1 MGFLSDVAALAR
13 AGYTPSQIKELME
26 FEKGSKDQKP
36 EEVKVTEGS
45 AAITPKEGM
54 QPDQKN
60 NEPKP
65 TPANEPK
72 TKAQEPAEDPKLK
85 ELQDK
90 ITKLEADLAAAQQAN
105 VSKPLNPAK
114 EKSAQDYLNELAR
127 SFM

>member
-36 EEVKVTEGS
+36 EEAKAKEE
-45 AAITPKEGM
+45 AAEINPKEDV
-54 QPDQKN
+54 QPEQQNDEQKP
-60 NEPKP
+60 EP
-65 TPANEPK
+65 E
-72 TKAQEPAEDPKLK
+72 EDPKLK

-90 ITKLEADLAAAQQAN
+90 ITKLEADLAAAQKAN
-105 VSKPLNPAK
+105 VNKALDPAE

>member
-36 EEVKVTEGS
+36 EEAKAKEE
-45 AAITPKEGM
+45 AAEINPKEDV
-54 QPDQKN
+54 QPEQQNDEQKP
-60 NEPKP
+60 EPKD
-65 TPANEPK
+65 
-72 TKAQEPAEDPKLK
+72 DPKLK

-90 ITKLEADLAAAQQAN
+90 ITKLEADLAAAQKAN
-105 VSKPLNPAK
+105 VNKPLDPAE
-114 EKSAQDYLNELAR
+114 EKSAQDYLNELAK

>member
-36 EEVKVTEGS
+36 EEAKAKEE
-45 AAITPKEGM
+45 AAEIVPKEEV
-54 QPDQKN
+54 QPEQQNDEQKPGP
-60 NEPKP
+60 E
-65 TPANEPK
+65 
-72 TKAQEPAEDPKLK
+72 EDPKIK

-90 ITKLEADLAAAQQAN
+90 IAKLEADLAAAQKAN
-105 VSKPLNPAK
+105 VNKPLNPTE
-114 EKSAQDYLNELAR
+114 EKSAQEYLNELAR

>member
-36 EEVKVTEGS
+36 EEAKAKEE
-45 AAITPKEGM
+45 AAEITPKEDV
-54 QPDQKN
+54 QPEQQNDEQKP
-60 NEPKP
+60 EP
-65 TPANEPK
+65 E
-72 TKAQEPAEDPKLK
+72 EDPKIK

-90 ITKLEADLAAAQQAN
+90 ITKLEADLAAAQKAN
-105 VSKPLNPAK
+105 VNKALGPAE
-114 EKSAQDYLNELAR
+114 EKSAQDYLNELAK

>member
-36 EEVKVTEGS
+36 EEAKAKEE
-45 AAITPKEGM
+45 AAEINPKEDV
-54 QPDQKN
+54 QPEQQNDEQKP
-60 NEPKP
+60 EP
-65 TPANEPK
+65 E
-72 TKAQEPAEDPKLK
+72 EDPKLK

-90 ITKLEADLAAAQQAN
+90 ITKLEADLAAAQKAN
-105 VSKPLNPAK
+105 VNKALDPAE
-114 EKSAQDYLNELAR
+114 EKSAQDYLTELAR

>member
-36 EEVKVTEGS
+36 EEAKAKEG
-45 AAITPKEGM
+45 AVETGPKEGT
-54 QPDQKN
+54 QPEQQNEEQKS
-60 NEPKP
+60 EP
-65 TPANEPK
+65 E
-72 TKAQEPAEDPKLK
+72 EDPKLK

-90 ITKLEADLAAAQQAN
+90 ITKLEADLAAAQKAN
-105 VSKPLNPAK
+105 VNKPLNPTE

>member
-36 EEVKVTEGS
+36 EEAKAKEE
-45 AAITPKEGM
+45 AAEIPPKEEV
-54 QPDQKN
+54 QPEQQNDEQKPGP
-60 NEPKP
+60 E
-65 TPANEPK
+65 
-72 TKAQEPAEDPKLK
+72 EDPKLK

-105 VSKPLNPAK
+105 VSKPLNPAE
-114 EKSAQDYLNELAR
+114 EKSAQEYLNELAK